1 LKILTID
8 FETYYDQQYSL
19 SKMLTEDYV
28 KDQRFEVILVSVKV
42 NDAPTVWCSGTRMEI
57 GVWLA
62 QFDIPNCGVLAHN
75 AMFDVLIL
83 QEIFGIMPAFIFDS
97 MNMAQ
102 AHLKPF
108 TGSVSLANCVTYCE
122 LGEKGTYVANMMGRP
137 RLSLSRQ
144 ELHDYAQYCVN
155 DSDKTYAL
163 FRHLLPLFPRDELA
177 IIDLTHRMYFNP
189 VLELDAD
196 LLAQQLQDER
206 AHKAQLLA
214 TLGTQVSKADLLSN
228 DKFAALLQSLGVDPL
243 PQKVSP
249 ATGKLTWAFAKN
261 DPEFVA
267 MQEEYEDDPIVSAAI
282 EARLSIKSTIT
293 ETRTERLLKIA
304 QKYKKLRVPL
314 GYYKAHTGRYGGLQ
328 KINLQ
333 NPPRVDKSRMRFAIR
348 APKGHVILGAD
359 LMQIEARIV
368 AWLAGCHQLVEA
380 FRRGEDI
387 YSLFATRATGVSTVK
402 KRSKKDDI
410 RRFIGKTCILGLGF
424 GMGAPKLMATLNK
437 EKGVKVDMWEAQ
449 RYVNAYRFEYQQIP
463 HMWDK
468 LNSALTSIAQG
479 GRLVIGPCKTGL
491 NVVVLPNDMVL
502 YYNELSKVDGEWVYL
517 YGRETRKLFGGKL
530 AENIVQALARTIVM
544 EHMLAIKRK
553 LGLSPCMQV
562 HDELDYVVPEGE
574 AESYARQITEI
585 MSVPPS
591 WAPDLPVAVE
601 IAYGPTFGDCK

>member
-314 GYYKAHTGRYGGLQ
+314 GYYKAHTGR
-328 KINLQ
+328 
-333 NPPRVDKSRMRFAIR
+333 
-348 APKGHVILGAD
+348 
-359 LMQIEARIV
+359 
-368 AWLAGCHQLVEA
+368 
-380 FRRGEDI
+380 
-387 YSLFATRATGVSTVK
+387 
-402 KRSKKDDI
+402 
-410 RRFIGKTCILGLGF
+410 
-424 GMGAPKLMATLNK
+424 
-437 EKGVKVDMWEAQ
+437 
-449 RYVNAYRFEYQQIP
+449 
-463 HMWDK
+463 
-468 LNSALTSIAQG
+468 
-479 GRLVIGPCKTGL
+479 
-491 NVVVLPNDMVL
+491 
-502 YYNELSKVDGEWVYL
+502 
-517 YGRETRKLFGGKL
+517 
-530 AENIVQALARTIVM
+530 
-544 EHMLAIKRK
+544 
-553 LGLSPCMQV
+553 
-562 HDELDYVVPEGE
+562 
-574 AESYARQITEI
+574 
-585 MSVPPS
+585 
-591 WAPDLPVAVE
+591 
-601 IAYGPTFGDCK
+601 